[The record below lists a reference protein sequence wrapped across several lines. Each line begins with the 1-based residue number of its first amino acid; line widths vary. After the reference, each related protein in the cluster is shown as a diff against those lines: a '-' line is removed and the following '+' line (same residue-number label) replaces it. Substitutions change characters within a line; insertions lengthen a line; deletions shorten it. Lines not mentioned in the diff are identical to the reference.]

1 MKKRTTQKKGA
12 KAYSVSEVSRELGI
26 PRAPEKG
33 LLRRAPL
40 IPTIRNVL
48 FAPHLFFE
56 KIGHFSAE
64 SGIVYLLLISAFPAV
79 WIFGAN
85 VGFLGGI
92 FPAMQA
98 GAYGYLFIILSSAIS
113 AGIAHLAL
121 KAIGGKGKLSETMNS
136 FFFGGTPW
144 FLLSS
149 VPIASFFGLFWSIYL
164 ESLGIAKAHG
174 IGKFR
179 AILGILV
186 PLLIFVGALALFVQM
201 NPEIAR
207 QILEEAGRAG
217 NYSSP

>member
-1 MKKRTTQKKGA
+1 MKKKPSKGKGG

-26 PRAPEKG
+26 PEKQG
-33 LLRRAPL
+33 KGELRRAPL
-40 IPTIRNVL
+40 LPTIRNVL
-48 FAPHLFFE
+48 FAPYNFFE

-64 SGIVYLLLISAFPAV
+64 SGAVYLLLISAFPAV

-85 VGFLGGI
+85 IGFLGGI

-98 GAYGYLFIILSSAIS
+98 GAYGYLFIVLSSAIS

-121 KAIGGKGKLSETMNS
+121 KALGGKGKLSETMNS

-149 VPIASFFGLFWSIYL
+149 IPIASFFGLFWSIYL
-164 ESLGIAKAHG
+164 EGMGLAKAHG
-174 IGKFR
+174 IGRLK
-179 AILGILV
+179 AIVGAIV
-186 PLLIFVGALALFVQM
+186 PLLIFIGAIALFVQM

-207 QILEEAGRAG
+207 QILEDAGKAG